1 MAEILIVGMGPG
13 PVRQLTIEAR
23 EALMAADEI
32 YFRFS
37 AHPVC
42 HWLQD
47 EGKECVCFDFLYA
60 QPGIRYEN
68 IYKTINLALV
78 KVAKKRGQSV
88 YALPGNPA
96 VFEKTTRWLKR
107 MAGEA
112 GVEVKTIVGMS
123 FLEPLYLDLDID
135 PEEGVQVLNAS
146 GFSYYGDYPFTEKLG
161 LIVGQVGLPREM
173 KPGCEE
179 TNARDLAEALL
190 KKYPPDHQVTLTWST
205 GLPDYENKRM
215 SFPLFELVRLSG
227 YVKTLAT
234 LYVPPVKPPW
244 EGLERTKA

>member
-1 MAEILIVGMGPG
+1 MAEVLIVGMGPG

-23 EALMAADEI
+23 EALLEATEI
-32 YFRFS
+32 FFRFS

-42 HWLQD
+42 HWLQE
-47 EGKECVCFDFLYA
+47 EGRDCVCFDYLYA

-68 IYKTINLALV
+68 IYRTINLALV
-78 KVAKKRGQSV
+78 KVAKKQGRSV

-96 VFEKTTRWLKR
+96 VFEKTTRWLKKL
-107 MAGEA
+107 AGDE

-123 FLEPLYLDLDID
+123 FLEPLYLELDLD

-146 GFSYYGDYPFTEKLG
+146 AFSHYGEYPFTEKLG
-161 LIVGQVGLPREM
+161 LIIGQVGLPSSM
-173 KPGCEE
+173 NPGGGD
-179 TNARDLAEALL
+179 TNAGDVAAALL
-190 KKYPPDHQVTLTWST
+190 KKYPQDHPVTLAWST
-205 GLPDYENKRM
+205 GMPDYENKRM

-227 YVKTLAT
+227 YVKHLAT

-244 EGLERTKA
+244 EGLSARG